1 MNRVWAPE
9 YASAFDVEDPG
20 VREFIETR
28 YLPYY
33 RAEIAELTR
42 KVVEGDQE
50 AAEQLKRYETALETA
65 RTRLLG
71 EKQIDMFS

>member
-1 MNRVWAPE
+1 MNRIWRPE
-9 YASAFDVEDPG
+9 YAGEFDVTDPG

-42 KVVEGDQE
+42 KVAEGDQE
-50 AAEQLKRYETALETA
+50 AVEKAKRYETALETA
-65 RTRLLG
+65 RTRLIG
-71 EKQIDMFS
+71 EKQIDMFG